1 MRFAFV
7 IELTVS
13 LLSACSSGTYRYG
26 DRTFSDRKEAEAAQT
41 AHYESMRASIKPR
54 SAPVAKSATVV
65 IPDKA
70 TITER
75 RLPPNRGTAEQRD
88 WVGTVIYS
96 SFRNTA
102 ENIQYRNIFE
112 RVDIQETSDP
122 SHVTPKTGEVVIYL
136 YAPDNK
142 TIGWYY
148 ISATTKRTP
157 LHFDTGAPDQA
168 ARSKY
173 FYDSIEAL
181 AVDEPK

>member
-7 IELTVS
+7 IAVTVS
-13 LLSACSSGTYRYG
+13 VLSACSSGTYRYG
-26 DRTFSDRKEAEAAQT
+26 DRTFSDRKEADAALK
-41 AHYESMRASIKPR
+41 AHQDSIRASIKPR
-54 SAPVAKSATVV
+54 SAPVAKSARVV

-70 TITER
+70 TVIDR
-75 RLPPNRGTAEQRD
+75 RLPARGTAEQRD

-96 SFRNTA
+96 GFRNTA

-122 SHVTPKTGEVVIYL
+122 GHVTPKPGEVVIYL
-136 YAPDNK
+136 YTPDNK
-142 TIGWYY
+142 TLGWYY